1 MLIQTP
7 DGSIHRILYRENF
20 TQAGLTYC
28 RLAVLRTDMPE
39 LFPQVAYDKEKG
51 TNRYILVA
59 ARRLLSPQPL
69 NCLACIA
76 LVP

>member
-1 MLIQTP
+1 MLIQTH
-7 DGSIHRILYRENF
+7 DGGIHRILYRENF

-39 LFPQVAYDKEKG
+39 LFPQVVYRNGKDTASYV
-51 TNRYILVA
+51 LVP

-76 LVP
+76 LAP